1 VSFAPYPPAMSPR
14 PRRSLFLPVL
24 SVLLVLTALV
34 AVGGGATAVSAAGGG
49 TVGTAR
55 FVSELRPQ
63 VRDKALS
70 ALLDRRTKAV
80 RAGDKAAFMADVDG
94 HDDAFRRRQAQEFDN
109 LTKLPLAEF
118 SLELTPTVG
127 YDHLVPPAVDSRY
140 QGVVRA
146 AAVTVRY
153 RIDGVDST
161 PVAAPWIPVFG
172 ASGGRWRLAA
182 VVSEGRLPSGAN
194 GQPWDGGPIAV
205 ARSARVV
212 LVLSADDAGRAPD
225 VLKMAEHSLDEVSAV
240 RPAGWAG
247 RILIIAVQDA
257 KLFTTYFGTSADRID
272 KFAAIA
278 VPFQA
283 GIPSWGGSA
292 TFAAT
297 RIVFNPHEFGAAAEE
312 LARTLTHEFTHAAME
327 PVNDDSTP
335 LWLVEGFAEYVSYRT
350 RPVPAGEPRRWLDSY
365 PAGGTPPEADFY
377 GDSRNYVLSWL
388 TCRMIAE
395 RYGEAKLIALYDA
408 FHDRAGYDRTVR
420 RALGISVADLDA
432 EYASYIDR
440 TRGGT

>member
-1 VSFAPYPPAMSPR
+1 VSFPSPR
-14 PRRSLFLPVL
+14 RRSLLVPAL
-24 SVLLVLTALV
+24 TALLVLTALIAV
-34 AVGGGATAVSAAGGG
+34 AGGATAVSAAGG
-49 TVGTAR
+49 TAVGTAR
-55 FVSELRPQ
+55 FVTELRPQ

-80 RAGDKAAFMADVDG
+80 RTRDKAAFLADVDS

-109 LTKLPLAEF
+109 LMKLPLADF

-127 YDHLVPPAVDSRY
+127 YDDLVPPAVDSRY

-146 AAVTVRY
+146 AAVTIRY

-161 PVAAPWIPVFG
+161 PVAAPWVPVFG
-172 ASGGRWRLAA
+172 VAGGRWWLAA

-212 LVLSADDAGRAPD
+212 LVLSADDADRAPD
-225 VLKMAEHSLDEVSAV
+225 VLKMAEHSLDEVNAV

-247 RILIIAVQDA
+247 RILITAVQDA
-257 KLFTTYFGTSADRID
+257 KLFTTYFGNSADRID

-283 GIPSWGGSA
+283 GIPAWGGSG

-327 PVNDDSTP
+327 PVNDDNTP
-335 LWLVEGFAEYVSYRT
+335 LWLVEGFAEYVSYKM
-350 RPVPAGEPRRWLDSY
+350 RPVPVGEPRRWLDGY
-365 PAGGTPPEADFY
+365 PTGATPPAANFY
-377 GDSRNYVLSWL
+377 GDPRNYVLSWL

-395 RYGEAKLIALYDA
+395 RYGEARLIALYEA
-408 FHDRAGYDRTVR
+408 FHDRAGYDPTVR
-420 RALGISVADLDA
+420 RVLGISVADLDA
-432 EYASYIDR
+432 LYVGYIDR
-440 TRGGT
+440 SRGGA